1 MTDEVTQVQLTED
14 GSRPVDLPPQFKTIA
29 DMVASYTELQGA
41 HTTLTQ
47 ANAAT
52 ETPAVTPTPKAKVK
66 DDGLTV
72 EMRSAI
78 QNINTFNEGQRKI
91 RFEAQVGSEGL
102 VALENYIGG
111 EAIDAGMKA
120 AYEAA
125 IDSGNEALIDANF
138 ALIRSVFEAS
148 NGAFQAPQNMVAG
161 AASGIMI
168 PAGTKPFESLGEQ
181 KAAQADPKYKLDA
194 AFRKSVE
201 ERIAISGPY
210 QY

>member
-1 MTDEVTQVQLTED
+1 MPDDVVQVQLTED
-14 GSRPVDLPPQFKTIA
+14 GSRPVDLPEQFKTVA
-29 DMVASYTELQGA
+29 DMAASFTEA
-41 HTTLTQ
+41 Q
-47 ANAAT
+47 ATITRLSAPAKEKEPAPKT
-52 ETPAVTPTPKAKVK
+52 EKTK

-72 EMRSAI
+72 EMRSAM

-91 RFEAQVGSEGL
+91 RFEAQVGPEGL
-102 VALENYIGG
+102 VALESFLGG
-111 EAIDAGMKA
+111 TAIDAGLKA

-148 NGAFQAPQNMVAG
+148 NGVFQAPQNVVAG
-161 AASGIMI
+161 IAGGILV

-181 KAAQADPKYKLDA
+181 KAAQADPKYKVDA

-201 ERIAISGPY
+201 DRIAISGPY
-210 QY
+210 TV